1 MIGLFSNSA
10 HWLKKSVALTAAL
23 ALMQAPFAT
32 MLATKAEARVKVGV
46 TSAVIPEAVMGDK
59 PGELKT
65 ITVGAKVDEDVVI
78 ETGARGRT
86 QVLFVDGSSMNIGP
100 KSRIIIDEF
109 VFDASQL
116 SGNLGARI
124 EKGSMRFIGG
134 VLSKRED
141 QVKFNAGEA
150 TVGIRGGIAKLALE
164 DSGTLKAELVH
175 GKISITAPEGLFETD
190 RIGTLIERNIDG
202 AVDTRA
208 VTTAEKKAEL
218 DDEAKENLIVVD
230 EPAQEQSPSE
240 AQGADAPAPADAE
253 ADVLA
258 ENPVESGLVEIDE
271 NGNLKS
277 SNELAE
283 IDPEAAKLIDDGA
296 IAIDKNGNVNP
307 TEKMLEF
314 DPTAQK
320 MFEDGLLE
328 VDEDGFLVRSEN
340 FDQARFYDNVETQEG
355 DASIINEVTL
365 TEFGYSEPEFIASE
379 GRYKS
384 NLASTEAVLKN
395 DPTSAKL
402 FELGQIEIDGDG
414 FLKPSESFNPL
425 SMARVQRTSRLSKV
439 SFVEDSAAD
448 QLLLNSGAFDT
459 KITTRV
465 VGAGLAQSFYS
476 AEVNKV
482 VRADIVRDDA
492 INAIERLA
500 SANDVAVPG
509 DIKQRNLGELVTIG
523 GALSTR
529 DALKASIVNKLELAY
544 LPEVTIGAIGSE
556 DIVSV
561 SVSDEA
567 ADALNL
573 SKDETDFTR
582 ESLDDW
588 FSGALDPNVLIG
600 FPGSSD
606 DGKTDATRSEIDTGT
621 YDSGAIF
628 NDPLPEE
635 KTDTSE
641 RTDSSGFYDIV
652 SGEVDVD
659 ALLKSVG
666 IVVAPV
672 SDDNYDDNYYETP
685 AVDNDVVIVNTP
697 IVEVIERQED
707 AVEEDFNDFDLW
719 KLNIAGQRV
728 ATGATQFGDPG
739 SASWTPFYLLW
750 EAYNSSEGDENSY
763 IAREADNRVLVS
775 FDMNTYDTMASYY
788 DDPSRRTTG
797 NKFAATS
804 NEPSGSVKD
813 LLALNNFAFKAAV
826 EVLAGYPRSTHIS
839 NEPEEQTLTFTANDM
854 SAMATDARSVNSG
867 VSICTGC
874 DQVATGIW
882 ENDSFTNESLSNI
895 SYQHK
900 GHWAIGQPLSSDT
913 LRQLAGMKASF
924 TGHAVGTVITPT
936 LNETGYGTA
945 VVNVDFANPTSG
957 TRNNF
962 RITDFRSENYVLDDI
977 PNMSMVLDTSTG
989 EFSGRSWR
997 DDTVDGALYGEYRNL
1012 QAGGTFAISRSTS
1025 SANEVSISG
1034 SFAAKATSISK

>member
-1 MIGLFSNSA
+1 MIVSFSNSTRQ
-10 HWLKKSVALTAAL
+10 LKKSVALVAVL
-23 ALMQAPFAT
+23 ALVQAPMAA

-65 ITVGAKVDEDVVI
+65 VTVGAKVDQDVVI

-164 DSGTLKAELVH
+164 DSGKLKAELVH
-175 GKISITAPEGLFETD
+175 GKISITTPEGLFETD
-190 RIGTLIERNIDG
+190 RIGTLIERDIDG

-218 DDEAKENLIVVD
+218 DDEAKENLII
-230 EPAQEQSPSE
+230 PQEQTQEQNPSE
-240 AQGADAPAPADAE
+240 AQGAQAPAETE

-258 ENPVESGLVEIDE
+258 ENPVENGLVEIDE

-277 SNELAE
+277 SNELVE

-296 IAIDKNGNVNP
+296 IAIDENGNVNP

-328 VDEDGFLVRSEN
+328 VDENGFLVPSEN
-340 FDQARFYDNVETQEG
+340 FDQAKFYDNVETQEG
-355 DASIINEVTL
+355 DTSIINEVTF

-402 FELGQIEIDGDG
+402 FELGQLEIDGDG
-414 FLKPSESFNPL
+414 FLKPSKSFSPL

-439 SFVEDSAAD
+439 SFVEDNAAD
-448 QLLLNSGAFDT
+448 KLLLNSGVFDT

-465 VGAGLAQSFYS
+465 VGAGLAQSFFS

-482 VRADIVRDDA
+482 VSADIVRDDA
-492 INAIERLA
+492 IFAIERLA
-500 SANDVAVPG
+500 SANDVAVPD
-509 DIKQRNLGELVTIG
+509 DIKQRNLDELVTIG

-529 DALKASIVNKLELAY
+529 DALKASIVNELELAY

-556 DIVSV
+556 NIVSV

-573 SKDETDFTR
+573 QKDENGFTT

-588 FSGALDPNVLIG
+588 FSGALDRNLLIG
-600 FPGSSD
+600 LTGLSD
-606 DGKTDATRSEIDTGT
+606 DGKTDATRSVVDTGA
-621 YDSGAIF
+621 YDSGAKF
-628 NDPLPEE
+628 TDPLPEE
-635 KTDTSE
+635 KTE
-641 RTDSSGFYDIV
+641 IGEKTDSSGLSSFIDIV
-652 SGEVDVD
+652 SGEFEDGS
-659 ALLKSVG
+659 LLKSVG
-666 IVVAPV
+666 IFVESG
-672 SDDNYDDNYYETP
+672 SDEKYYETP
-685 AVDNDVVIVNTP
+685 VVDNDVVIVNTP
-697 IVEVIERQED
+697 VIEVAERQED
-707 AVEEDFNDFDLW
+707 VVEEDFNDFDLW

-854 SAMATDARSVNSG
+854 SAMARYARSVNSG
-867 VSICTGC
+867 VSICTSC

-1012 QAGGTFAISRSTS
+1012 QAGGTFAISRSTT

>member
-10 HWLKKSVALTAAL
+10 YWLKKSVALTAAL

-46 TSAVIPEAVMGDK
+46 TSAVIPDAVMGDK

-65 ITVGAKVDEDVVI
+65 VTVGAKVDQDVVI

-134 VLSKRED
+134 VLSKREK
-141 QVKFNAGEA
+141 QVKFNAGDA

-175 GKISITAPEGLFETD
+175 GKISITTPEGLFETD
-190 RIGTLIERNIDG
+190 RIGTLIERDIDG
-202 AVDTRA
+202 VVDTRT
-208 VTTAEKKAEL
+208 VTTQEKKAEL

-258 ENPVESGLVEIDE
+258 ENPVENGLVEIDE

-277 SNELAE
+277 SDELIE

-296 IAIDKNGNVNP
+296 IAIDENGNVNP
-307 TEKMLEF
+307 TEKMLEV
-314 DPTAQK
+314 DPVAKK
-320 MFEDGLLE
+320 MVEDGLLE
-328 VDEDGFLVRSEN
+328 VDENGFLVPSQN
-340 FDQARFYDNVETQEG
+340 FDQAKFYDDVETQEG
-355 DASIINEVTL
+355 ETSIVSDVTL
-365 TEFGYSEPEFIASE
+365 AEFGFSEPELIATEES
-379 GRYKS
+379 YKS

-402 FELGQIEIDGDG
+402 FELGQLEIDGDG
-414 FLKPSESFNPL
+414 FLKPSEKFSPL
-425 SMARVQRTSRLSKV
+425 SIARVQRTSRLSKV
-439 SFVEDSAAD
+439 SFVEDNAAD
-448 QLLLNSGAFDT
+448 KLLLKSGVFDT

-465 VGAGLAQSFYS
+465 VGADLAESFYS
-476 AEVNKV
+476 AEVTKV

-500 SANDVAVPG
+500 SANDVAVPD
-509 DIKQRNLGELVTIG
+509 DIKQRNLDELVTIG

-529 DALKASIVNKLELAY
+529 DALKASIVNELELAY

-556 DIVSV
+556 DIVSI

-567 ADALNL
+567 ADALNI
-573 SKDETDFTR
+573 SKDETDFTT

-588 FSGALDPNVLIG
+588 FSGALDPNLLIG
-600 FPGSSD
+600 LTGLSD
-606 DGKTDATRSEIDTGT
+606 DSKTVATRSVVDTGT
-621 YDSGAIF
+621 YDSGATF

-635 KTDTSE
+635 KTDNGET
-641 RTDSSGFYDIV
+641 TDSSGFYDIV
-652 SGEVDVD
+652 SGEIDFD
-659 ALLKSVG
+659 AILKSVG
-666 IVVAPV
+666 IVVEPV
-672 SDDNYDDNYYETP
+672 SDEKYYESP

-739 SASWTPFYLLW
+739 PSWIPFRHLW
-750 EAYNSSEGDENSY
+750 EAYNSSHGDKNSY

-775 FDMNTYDTMASYY
+775 FDMNTYDATAAIYG
-788 DDPSRRTTG
+788 DPSRRNSG

-826 EVLAGYPRSTHIS
+826 EVLAGYPSSTYIS

-882 ENDSFTNESLSNI
+882 QNDSFTNESLSNI

-989 EFSGRSWR
+989 EFSGKNFYY
-997 DDTVDGALYGEYRNL
+997 DTVDGALYGDYKNL
-1012 QAGGTFAISRSTS
+1012 QAGGTFAISRSTN